1 MKSFVKSII
10 GTFMLALVVTACNK
24 EQTLQEYIV
33 ESKENNEYMS
43 IDMPASI
50 IQLDKT
56 NISEED
62 KATLSTIKKM
72 NFLAFPVSDTNK
84 EMYAT
89 EKQKVKGILKQDV
102 FTELMTVSG
111 KEGNLIVSFTGS
123 DEAIDEVVIFGAQDE
138 KGFALARVLG
148 ENMNPA
154 DILKIAQHMQI
165 DDDSGQMNQLG
176 AIFSTIN

>member
-10 GTFMLALVVTACNK
+10 GTFLLALVVMACNK

-56 NISEED
+56 DISEED
-62 KATLSTIKKM
+62 KATLATIKKM
-72 NFLAFPVSDTNK
+72 NFLAFPISDTNK

-89 EKQKVKGILKQDV
+89 EKEKVKGILNQDS
-102 FTELMTVSG
+102 FTELMKVRG
-111 KEGNLIVSFTGS
+111 KIGDVVVSFVGS
-123 DEAIDEVVIFGAQDE
+123 DEAIDEVVIFGASDE

-148 ENMNPA
+148 DNMNPA
-154 DILKIAQHMQI
+154 DILKIAQHLEI
-165 DDDSGQMNQLG
+165 DDDSGQMSQLG
-176 AIFSTIN
+176 SIFSTIN

>member
-1 MKSFVKSII
+1 MKPFIKSIL
-10 GTFMLALVVTACNK
+10 TAFVLVFAVTACKK

-56 NISEED
+56 NINEED
-62 KATLSTIKKM
+62 KATLNTIKKM
-72 NFLAFPVSDTNK
+72 NFLAFPLSDTNQ
-84 EMYAT
+84 EMFVS
-89 EKQKVKGILKQDV
+89 EKQKVKKILKQDV
-102 FTELMTVSG
+102 FTELMTVKG
-111 KEGNLIVSFTGS
+111 KVGDVIVSFTGN
-123 DEAIDEVVIFGAQDE
+123 DEAIDEVIIFGASDE

-154 DILKIAQHMQI
+154 DILKIAQHLEI
-165 DDDSGQMNQLG
+165 DDDSGEMHQLG